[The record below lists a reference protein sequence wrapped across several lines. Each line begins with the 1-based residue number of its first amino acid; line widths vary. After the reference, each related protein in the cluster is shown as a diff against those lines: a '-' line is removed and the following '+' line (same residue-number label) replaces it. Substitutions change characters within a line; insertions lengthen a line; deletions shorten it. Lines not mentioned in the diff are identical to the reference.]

1 MMKDVKFS
9 EIADGII
16 RDEATEIVDKA
27 IPTKCSNFTRDD
39 LINLVTE
46 LLKLR
51 K

>member
-1 MMKDVKFS
+1 MEDVNFS
-9 EIADGII
+9 ELAEEII

-27 IPTKCSNFTRDD
+27 IPSKCCNFTRDD